1 MFEFEFSLGP
11 LRIQFALARDM
22 PSPERTADVG
32 CYLER
37 SAECVEAGDQ
47 QPIGFRA

>member
-11 LRIQFALARDM
+11 LRIQLALARDI
-22 PSPERTADVG
+22 PPVERTSDVG

-37 SAECVEAGDQ
+37 SAETVTAGDQ
-47 QPIGFRA
+47 VPIGFRA